1 MPTFVRAHRA
11 VFALVG
17 VAVVAIL
24 VTSGWLLVNAPA
36 RPQPRPAH
44 AAAVPSIL
52 PSAAASATPA
62 PSAPP
67 VVQPQQLAIPRLGVQ
82 APIENKGIDSHN
94 QMEAPDKPFDVAWY
108 PFTAKPGSGGNAVFA
123 GHKDFAGVGPA
134 VFWKLGQLSPGDAIQ
149 VTGADQTQLQYEV
162 TQTWDY
168 TLANIPMASVLAQGN
183 GDQVTLITCAGSYS
197 RAAGYDHRLV
207 VRAKRIA

>member
-1 MPTFVRAHRA
+1 VQP
-11 VFALVG
+11 
-17 VAVVAIL
+17 
-24 VTSGWLLVNAPA
+24 S
-36 RPQPRPAH
+36 PQP
-44 AAAVPSIL
+44 
-52 PSAAASATPA
+52 AASASA
-62 PSAPP
+62 PSASAPAATSTP
-67 VVQPQQLAIPRLGVQ
+67 ASAPAASLQPQQLAIPRIGVQ

-134 VFWKLGQLSPGDAIQ
+134 IFWKLGQLRPGDTIEVSGAGQ
-149 VTGADQTQLQYEV
+149 VQLHYEV

-168 TLANIPMASVLAQGN
+168 TLSDIPMASVLAQGN

-197 RAAGYDHRLV
+197 KAAGYDHRLV
-207 VRAKRIA
+207 VRAKRVA